1 MLRRRQQSSR
11 KNSENNMSSVEE
23 LRKALGGVHPLAA
36 NKVKDH
42 LDPHTMAFVQ
52 NAPFA
57 VMASSDEKG
66 NCDASPKG
74 GEPGFIRVLDDR
86 TLLMPDFSGNRLFQ
100 SFENFESNAK
110 AGFIFMIP
118 GFDVTV
124 RINGQVE
131 PVDKSTIFD
140 EQNVGDSPLYSENS
154 EIVQGLRIRI
164 EEAYFHCPRSFEFA
178 DLWNT
183 KRIKENKNR
192 SITSLKR

>member
-1 MLRRRQQSSR
+1 MLRRRQQSPR

-140 EQNVGDSPLYSENS
+140 EPAVGDSPLFSKNA

-183 KRIKENKNR
+183 KRIRENKNR

>member
-11 KNSENNMSSVEE
+11 KNSESNMSSVEE

-36 NKVKDH
+36 KKVKDH
-42 LDPHTMAFVQ
+42 LDPHTTTFIK

-140 EQNVGDSPLYSENS
+140 EPNVGDSPLYSENS

>member
-11 KNSENNMSSVEE
+11 KNSESNMSSVEE

-140 EQNVGDSPLYSENS
+140 EPNVRDSPLYSENS

>member
-11 KNSENNMSSVEE
+11 KNSESNMSSVEE

-140 EQNVGDSPLYSENS
+140 EPNVGDSPLYSENS

>member
-140 EQNVGDSPLYSENS
+140 EPAVGDSPLFSENS

>member
-11 KNSENNMSSVEE
+11 KNSESNMSSVEE

-140 EQNVGDSPLYSENS
+140 EPNVGDSPLYSENS

-183 KRIKENKNR
+183 ERIKENKNR
-192 SITSLKR
+192 SITGLKR

>member
-1 MLRRRQQSSR
+1 
-11 KNSENNMSSVEE
+11 MSSVEE

-42 LDPHTMAFVQ
+42 LGPHTMAFVQ

-74 GEPGFIRVLDDR
+74 GEPGFVQVLDNR

-110 AGFIFMIP
+110 AGFIFIIP
-118 GFDVTV
+118 GFDVTL
-124 RINGQVE
+124 RINGQVK
-131 PVDKSTIFD
+131 PVDKSALIKET
-140 EQNVGDSPLYSENS
+140 NVGCSPLYPDNS
-154 EIVQGLRIRI
+154 EIVQGLRILI
-164 EEAYFHCPRSFEFA
+164 GEAYFHCPRSFEFA

-183 KRIKENKNR
+183 ERIKENKNR
-192 SITSLKR
+192 SITDLKC

>member
-1 MLRRRQQSSR
+1 MLPRRQQSSR

-42 LDPHTMAFVQ
+42 LDRHTMAFVQ
-52 NAPFA
+52 NAPFT

-74 GEPGFIRVLDDR
+74 GEPGFIRVLDER

-131 PVDKSTIFD
+131 PVEKSTIFD
-140 EQNVGDSPLYSENS
+140 QPNVGDSPLYSENS

-183 KRIKENKNR
+183 ERIKENKNR
-192 SITSLKR
+192 SITDLKR

>member
-11 KNSENNMSSVEE
+11 KNSESNMSSVEE

-110 AGFIFMIP
+110 AGFMFMIP

-140 EQNVGDSPLYSENS
+140 EPNVGDSPLYSENS

>member
-11 KNSENNMSSVEE
+11 KNSESNMSSVEE

-140 EQNVGDSPLYSENS
+140 EPNVGDSPLYSENS

-192 SITSLKR
+192 SITDLKR

>member
-1 MLRRRQQSSR
+1 MLQLSHQSS
-11 KNSENNMSSVEE
+11 KVNKETNMNSVAE
-23 LRKALGGVHPLAA
+23 LRQKLGGVHPLAA
-36 NKVKDH
+36 KKVKDH
-42 LDPHTMAFVQ
+42 LDPHTTTFIK

-74 GEPGFIRVLDDR
+74 GEPGFIQVLNDR
-86 TLLMPDFSGNRLFQ
+86 TLLMPDFSGNKLFQ

-110 AGFIFMIP
+110 AGFIFIIP

-131 PVDKSTIFD
+131 PVDKSALI
-140 EQNVGDSPLYSENS
+140 EEPNVGYSPLNSDNS
-154 EIVQGLRIRI
+154 EITQGLRIRI

-183 KRIKENKNR
+183 ERIKENKNR
-192 SITSLKR
+192 SITDLKR

>member
-1 MLRRRQQSSR
+1 MLRRNHQSS
-11 KNSENNMSSVEE
+11 KENNGTNMSNVEE
-23 LRKALGGVHPLAA
+23 LRQKLGGVHPLATK
-36 NKVKDH
+36 KVKDH
-42 LDPHTMAFVQ
+42 LDPHTMTFIK

-74 GEPGFIRVLDDR
+74 GEPGFIQVLDDR

-100 SFENFESNAK
+100 SFENFESNAN
-110 AGFIFMIP
+110 AGFIFIIP

-131 PVDKSTIFD
+131 PVDKSALID
-140 EQNVGDSPLYSENS
+140 EPNTGDSPLYSDNS

-183 KRIKENKNR
+183 ERIKENKNR
-192 SITSLKR
+192 SITDLKC

>member
-1 MLRRRQQSSR
+1 MLRRRQQSPR

-140 EQNVGDSPLYSENS
+140 EPNVGDSPLYSENS

-183 KRIKENKNR
+183 KRIRENKNR

>member
-1 MLRRRQQSSR
+1 MLRRRQHSR

-23 LRKALGGVHPLAA
+23 LRKTLGGVHPLAA

-42 LDPHTMAFVQ
+42 LDPHTMAFIQ

-140 EQNVGDSPLYSENS
+140 LPNVGDSPLYSESS